1 VIQDPIVHR
10 SEAHDDGS
18 MPKPPPDPRDALVL
32 ELSSQLLPFAHA
44 LRHAAERVFA
54 PIGLR
59 TSRVLVLELI
69 HRGVDQP
76 KALAEVLE
84 TVPSAVTAILAD
96 LESRGLIERTTD
108 PEDRRRV
115 RLRLSAAGEATYARL
130 GAAWLE
136 AGRAYLEGVDLDDL
150 HAVARVA
157 AQVARR
163 TAS

>member
-1 VIQDPIVHR
+1 MPI
-10 SEAHDDGS
+10 
-18 MPKPPPDPRDALVL
+18 PPPTDPRDALVL

-54 PIGLR
+54 PLGLR
-59 TSRVLVLELI
+59 ASRVLVLELI
-69 HRGVDQP
+69 QRGVDQP

-96 LESRGLIERTTD
+96 LEAAHLIERTTD
-108 PEDRRRV
+108 PQDRRRA
-115 RLRLSAAGEATYARL
+115 RLTLSAHGEATYERL

-136 AGRAYLEGVDLDDL
+136 AGRQYLEGVDLDDL
-150 HAVARVA
+150 RVVARIA

-163 TAS
+163 SAP